1 MILLISIKELI
12 QVIGKIMS
20 EELKEKYEMILDY
33 LKDNITIDWDFLDI
47 KLNEQDESIV
57 RGQLIQEY
65 NSTPQY
71 ESEYHW
77 NTHDTSTDKEQVE

>member
-1 MILLISIKELI
+1 
-12 QVIGKIMS
+12 MS
-20 EELKEKYEMILDY
+20 EELKEKYEMIRDY

-65 NSTPQY
+65 NDTPQY

-77 NTHDTSTDKEQVE
+77 NTRDTSKDKEEVE

>member
-1 MILLISIKELI
+1 
-12 QVIGKIMS
+12 MS
-20 EELKEKYEMILDY
+20 EELKEKYEMIRDY

-65 NSTPQY
+65 N
-71 ESEYHW
+71 
-77 NTHDTSTDKEQVE
+77 DTK